1 MNLAWSHFFKNI
13 FLEFQICD
21 RHHDP
26 ADNQKSGGLSSQ
38 YMAWCEN
45 NHTYTIKRL
54 LFIKEKPRDLA

>member
-38 YMAWCEN
+38 YMA
-45 NHTYTIKRL
+45 
-54 LFIKEKPRDLA
+54 